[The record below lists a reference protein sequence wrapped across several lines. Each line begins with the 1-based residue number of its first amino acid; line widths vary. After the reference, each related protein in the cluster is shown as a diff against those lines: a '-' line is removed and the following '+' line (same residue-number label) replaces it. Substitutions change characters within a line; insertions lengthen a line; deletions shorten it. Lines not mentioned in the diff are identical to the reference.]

1 MNSKF
6 QCFLKDMYDDIQIS
20 KNAKNMI
27 LIVMCFYGI
36 VFMYLLLL
44 GLHGNTDFYR

>member
-20 KNAKNMI
+20 KNAKKHDTNRY
-27 LIVMCFYGI
+27 V
-36 VFMYLLLL
+36 LLWYS
-44 GLHGNTDFYR
+44 LHVPFVTRITWQH